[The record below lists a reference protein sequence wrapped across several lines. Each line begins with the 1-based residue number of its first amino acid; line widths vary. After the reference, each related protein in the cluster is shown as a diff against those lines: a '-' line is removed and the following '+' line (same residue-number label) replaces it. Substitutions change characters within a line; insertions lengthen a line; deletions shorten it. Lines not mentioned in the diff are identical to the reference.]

1 MIYDYK
7 TPEGRELRP
16 DRRVSA
22 PSAMVI
28 RYLTD
33 EEKERYGCENITVI
47 KKRCGYCHQEK
58 SDYAFFRS
66 TTAPDGLS
74 SWCRR
79 CVLAKQKEVLAK
91 HEKSRKSWWKKLYE
105 QRQSETI

>member
-16 DRRVSA
+16 DRRVIK
-22 PSAMVI
+22 PSAMVV

-47 KKRCGYCHQEK
+47 KKRCAHCHQEK
-58 SDYAFFRS
+58 SDYAFYHS
-66 TTAPDGLS
+66 TVSADGLS
-74 SWCRR
+74 SWCRQ
-79 CVLAKQKEVLAK
+79 CVCESQKQFLARR
-91 HEKSRKSWWKKLYE
+91 EKKRKSWWRRIYE
-105 QRQSETI
+105 QS